1 MSSGSAKRNAK
12 RRKRPVD
19 FDLWARKAYWSP
31 LETALLT
38 FSKDPDDY
46 RSLQPEELSQLMEFP
61 NLHHRFD
68 DIEREQ
74 RSRNK
79 PHGLSPTELL
89 EWVVSIG
96 LALPPELKTAIE
108 RVGAAQHDWKAKYE
122 AAHETIE
129 QLQRQRDQ
137 DQQTIAQ
144 LKSYETEDRRRSLQK
159 LVIGIAVSKYGHA
172 LGRRTNAARLIA
184 EDLRLLQD
192 KNANDVSTLSNICL
206 DEDTIRKHLTKAESE
221 LSGG

>member
-1 MSSGSAKRNAK
+1 MANGPAKRNAK
-12 RRKRPVD
+12 RGKHSVD

-31 LETALLT
+31 LEAAVLT

-46 RSLQPEELSQLMEFP
+46 RSLQPEEFSQLMEFP
-61 NLHHRFD
+61 NFHHRFD

-108 RVGAAQHDWKAKYE
+108 RVGAAQHEWKAKYE

-159 LVIGIAVSKYGHA
+159 LVIGIAILKYGYN
-172 LGRRTNAARLIA
+172 LNKRTNAARLIA
-184 EDLRLLQD
+184 DDLRSLQD
-192 KNANDVSTLSNICL
+192 KNANDGPPLSNISL
-206 DEDTIRKHLTKAESE
+206 DEDTIRKHLTKGGDE
-221 LSGG
+221 LLGD

>member
-1 MSSGSAKRNAK
+1 MSNGPAKRNAK
-12 RRKRPVD
+12 RGKHPVD

-31 LETALLT
+31 LEATFLT

-46 RSLQPEELSQLMEFP
+46 RSLQPEELRQLMELP

-79 PHGLSPTELL
+79 PHGLSPTEIL
-89 EWVVSIG
+89 EWVLSIG

-122 AAHETIE
+122 AAQETIE
-129 QLQRQRDQ
+129 QLQRQLAQ

-144 LKSYETEDRRRSLQK
+144 LNSYEAEDRRRSLQK
-159 LVIGIAVSKYGHA
+159 LVIGIAILKYGYN
-172 LGRRTNAARLIA
+172 LNKRSNTARVIA
-184 EDLRLLQD
+184 EDLKRLQD
-192 KNANDVSTLSNICL
+192 ERAEDGPPLSNISL